1 MGDDVDMEAPQI
13 STLKEEATPPPSL
26 SAATS
31 TPSKLR
37 VKLVVSRSKGTSSPK
52 TAVPAKR
59 PRSDDDGEDD
69 DDDQEDQLI
78 DDDDDGAPASAS
90 APVKP
95 TEPQAPAPKRKPP
108 VKRKTKKNE
117 TADVPG
123 ASLFLQRPIV
133 TR

>member
-13 STLKEEATPPPSL
+13 STQEEATPPPSL

-59 PRSDDDGEDD
+59 PRSDDDGDDDD

-95 TEPQAPAPKRKPP
+95 TEPQAPAPKRKSNVNP
-108 VKRKTKKNE
+108 RKTRLQ
-117 TADVPG
+117 TLQVLLS
-123 ASLFLQRPIV
+123 SLSARL
-133 TR
+133 